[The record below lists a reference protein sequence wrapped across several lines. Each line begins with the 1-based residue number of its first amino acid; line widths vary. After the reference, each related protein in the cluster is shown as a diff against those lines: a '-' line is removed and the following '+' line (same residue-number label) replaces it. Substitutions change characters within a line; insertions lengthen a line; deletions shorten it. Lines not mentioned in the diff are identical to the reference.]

1 MTLFYWFTPNNMIA
15 FNMKYP
21 GQLLNAALSWQTNR
35 RQSKKKSRYGKKH
48 NVKMAAEFQIQQKI
62 LPRTSSLLKIVP
74 IFI

>member
-35 RQSKKKSRYGKKH
+35 RQSKKKSRHGQKH
-48 NVKMAAEFQIQQKI
+48 NVTMAVEF
-62 LPRTSSLLKIVP
+62 PNAHSLY
-74 IFI
+74 F

>member
-35 RQSKKKSRYGKKH
+35 RQSKKKSRHGQKH
-48 NVKMAAEFQIQQKI
+48 NVTMAAEFPNATKNI
-62 LPRTSSLLKIVP
+62 TEN
-74 IFI
+74 F